1 MTFELLFVLFY
12 FVVVVVVVV
21 VSGCSVNSAGF
32 SRIKSVGL
40 NWCPWYGH
48 VPVHVRHMHGE
59 PFCYIIRLAQNPAMH
74 IAH

>member
-1 MTFELLFVLFY
+1 MVT
-12 FVVVVVVVV
+12 VVVVDVDV
-21 VSGCSVNSAGF
+21 VSGCSVNSTGF

-40 NWCPWYGH
+40 NWGPWYGH

-59 PFCYIIRLAQNPAMH
+59 PLRYIRRAQNPAMH